1 MSKTAI
7 TIVTAIVVAIVTI
20 ILQRSFSNI
29 ISGINLALRKPF
41 KRGDRI
47 TLKYYDREIVSGH
60 IMDLKLT
67 KIKIKTYDKSIY
79 ILPTNIVDSCV
90 IINEDLDKG
99 INHTEKIKFSLD
111 SNIAKAKAII
121 MATLLQNEFT
131 TNTDDNTH
139 IIIHYDNGGVEL
151 QYNVRTDSIEK
162 SYDICSDIC
171 EHLIKVLNEQPDI
184 NII

>member
-41 KRGDRI
+41 KKGDRI

-67 KIKIKTYDKSIY
+67 KIKI
-79 ILPTNIVDSCV
+79 
-90 IINEDLDKG
+90 
-99 INHTEKIKFSLD
+99 
-111 SNIAKAKAII
+111 
-121 MATLLQNEFT
+121 
-131 TNTDDNTH
+131 
-139 IIIHYDNGGVEL
+139 
-151 QYNVRTDSIEK
+151 
-162 SYDICSDIC
+162 
-171 EHLIKVLNEQPDI
+171 
-184 NII
+184 